1 MANLPN
7 PDQLEGF
14 RVVDKEADLAK
25 KLQLESEIHGQDLM
39 EQRMFLL
46 PDPGLPTVPL
56 KLTQRI
62 WSLEFIEMEEFLPS
76 HEAGESQLSARGCA
90 GSPATVTDYVLL
102 SME

>member
-7 PDQLEGF
+7 PDQLGGL

-25 KLQLESEIHGQDLM
+25 ELQLKSEIHGQDLM
-39 EQRMFLL
+39 EKLLFLL

-56 KLTQRI
+56 KLAQRI

-90 GSPATVTDYVLL
+90 GSHVTVTAVREK
-102 SME
+102 SG